1 MINTPLLRRQC
12 RACIHY
18 VPMRE
23 CKYICG
29 YDSKTYEVHPDLI
42 DEESGQPSCSCH
54 NDGFEYDREKFKH
67 VRY

>member
-1 MINTPLLRRQC
+1 MVNYPYIKKQC

-23 CKYICG
+23 NKYICG
-29 YDSKTYEVHPDLI
+29 YDSKTYEVHPRFINEDGEI
-42 DEESGQPSCSCH
+42 TCSCH
-54 NDGFEYDREKFKH
+54 NDGFEYDEDKFKN